1 MSHDVHGFGA
11 DVARTLFAV
20 IDDEDPVSHQVA
32 TPSLTPR
39 GSTAPPLG

>member
-11 DVARTLFAV
+11 DVAETLFAL
-20 IDDEDPVSHQVA
+20 IDGEEPVSHQVA

-39 GSTAPPLG
+39 GSTAPPLR